1 MKNTFLKTIGS
12 AALAILMLATFAQ
25 ISVSAQDNDN
35 EAKSDEQTQEDLAT
49 RRENT
54 RKLEGVWNFQVTGRN
69 CQTGAEIR
77 RFPAMFTYMRGGT
90 LNEFG
95 NSNPPSLRTHGM
107 GIWRYESEGQYTSA
121 FQFFRFNADGTFAG
135 KQINRAEIQMSHD
148 GNSFTTIGRIQVL
161 DINGN
166 VIQNNCATAI
176 ATRFQ

>member
-25 ISVSAQDNDN
+25 ISVFAQDNDD

-95 NSNPPSLRTHGM
+95 SNPPSLSTHGM
-107 GIWRYESEGQYTSA
+107 GIWRYESQRQYTSA
-121 FQFFRFNADGTFAG
+121 HQFFRFNADGTLAG
-135 KQINRAEIQMSHD
+135 KQINRAEIQMSQD
-148 GNSFTTIGRIQVL
+148 GDSFTTIGRIQVL